1 MQQAR
6 TFKVEHKG
14 GKLRAGPKL
23 KSWTHQDDLKAL
35 KGKEVTLVALDR
47 TEIFGL
53 LLEADQF
60 TIKIL
65 ETASQSV
72 VTYFK
77 HTLAS
82 FRAV

>member
-14 GKLRAGPKL
+14 RKLNAPAKPKA
-23 KSWTHQDDLKAL
+23 WTHQDDLKSL
-35 KGKEVTLVALDR
+35 KGKEVALFILGCP
-47 TEIFGL
+47 EITGL

-65 ETASQSV
+65 ETNSKSV

-77 HTLAS
+77 HTLTS